1 MTQTILLT
9 SIFTYLEGLS
19 GLPDIFYPNIS
30 EGTIPDDYLSVHVLP
45 AKPDDIGL
53 TEVKHIGGII
63 QIDVVTKQGIGSIH
77 SVEIVDLVIASFPR
91 NTVIPT
97 SNIRIDKSSY
107 ASNGFTTEE
116 GKWKVPVTI
125 TYNQVLA

>member
-1 MTQTILLT
+1 MTHKILLE
-9 SIFTYLEGLS
+9 SIFTYIDGIS
-19 GLPDIFYPNIS
+19 GLPQVFYPNIR
-30 EGTIPDDYLSVHVLP
+30 EGTVPDDYLSIHVLP

-63 QIDVVTKQGIGSIH
+63 QIDIVTKQGIGSIH
-77 SVEIVDLVIASFPR
+77 SAEIVDLVIAAFPR

-97 SNIRIDKSSY
+97 SNIRIDKSAY